1 MACDKI
7 TAILRIAKDA
17 GSTTKVS
24 VHGDTVIWHDSNPL
38 GITEE
43 QIAAKQAVLTVEQDR
58 NLNRQK
64 EYGNWQSQ
72 LDEIFHNIDDWKT
85 RVQAIKDKYPKE

>member
-17 GSTTKVS
+17 GSTAEVS

-58 NLNRQK
+58 NFNRQK

>member
-1 MACDKI
+1 MACDKV
-7 TAILRIAKDA
+7 TAILRLEKEP
-17 GSTTKVS
+17 GSTAGVS
-24 VHGDTVIWHDSNPL
+24 VHGDTVIWHDGNPL

-43 QIAAKQAVLTVEQDR
+43 QIAAKQAELTLEQDR

-64 EYGNWQSQ
+64 EYGKLEDQ

-85 RVQAIKDKYPKE
+85 RIQGVKDKYPK

>member
-17 GSTTKVS
+17 GSTTEVS

>member
-7 TAILRIAKDA
+7 TAIVRIAKEA
-17 GSTTKVS
+17 GSTAGVS
-24 VHGDTVIWHDSNPL
+24 VHGDTVIWHDGNPL

-43 QIAAKQAVLTVEQDR
+43 QISAKQAELTVEQDR

-85 RVQAIKDKYPKE
+85 RIQGVKDKYPK

>member
-7 TAILRIAKDA
+7 TAIVRIAKEA
-17 GSTTKVS
+17 GSTAQVS